1 MSGNHHADP
10 KAIRAKLNHPVIDSD
25 GHWVEYSPVIQD
37 YLKKVGGTRAVEGF
51 ASRDDVVG
59 RILSMTLE
67 QRRDERRAQQ
77 SWWAFPT
84 KNTRDRAIAMI
95 PRLLHERMEELG
107 LDFSVLYPT
116 SGLGLY
122 AIANDEIRQATCR
135 AFNSYIADIF
145 REYADRLT
153 PAAVIPMNTPQEAIA
168 ELDHAVKVLG
178 LKVIVMGSIIRRPI
192 ASLARNCERIRGAA
206 WYDVLGIDS
215 D

>member
-1 MSGNHHADP
+1 MSSSHHDP
-10 KAIRAKLNHPVIDSD
+10 AQIHARLNHPVVDSD
-25 GHWVEYSPVIQD
+25 GHWVEYFPVLLE
-37 YLKKVGGTRAVEGF
+37 YLRKVAGNQAVEGMK
-51 ASRDDVVG
+51 SGDEIVG
-59 RILSMTLE
+59 RIVTMSLE
-67 QRRDERRAQQ
+67 QRRNERRAQQ
-77 SWWAFPT
+77 SWWPFPT
-84 KNTRDRAIAMI
+84 RNTRDRATAMI
-95 PRLLHERMEELG
+95 PKLLYERMEELG

-116 SGLGLY
+116 QGLGIY
-122 AIANDEIRQATCR
+122 AIRNDEIRQATCR

-168 ELDHAVKVLG
+168 ELDHAVEVLG